1 MRIMKI
7 LNACLVRRSV
17 VAFVLG
23 LGVAVAHAQESA
35 KDYPNRPVKLIMPNA
50 PGSSI
55 DTLGR
60 ILSTRLGETL
70 GQSIVI
76 ENRAGASG
84 VLGMELGKAAP
95 PDGYTLIVASSSAST
110 IAPHIQKKV
119 PFDTLADFAFI
130 STFAVMPNVLV
141 VNPQLPVNSVR
152 ELIDYAKANA
162 GKVHMAS
169 AGPGAASHLAG
180 VALMNAAGFESL
192 HVPYKGGGPSI
203 ASVVAGES
211 HWTLAPAPAAMS
223 QVRNGRLRAIG
234 HSLDKRHPLFGDMP
248 TLSETVAGYDYS
260 GWAGMLA
267 PRGTPQPI
275 MQKVLDALKS
285 ATQEPKVREA
295 MGAQGADVSLITFD
309 DFRKFVERDLA
320 SNARIVKAA
329 GIGRE

>member
-1 MRIMKI
+1 MRRFM
-7 LNACLVRRSV
+7 R
-17 VAFVLG
+17 
-23 LGVAVAHAQESA
+23 VAVGTAVLWAALAQAQDPA
-35 KDYPNRPVKLIMPNA
+35 KDYPNRPIKLIMPNA

-70 GQSIVI
+70 GQSIII

-84 VLGMELGKAAP
+84 VLGMELGKSAP
-95 PDGYTLIVASSSAST
+95 PDGYTLVIASSSAST

-141 VNPQLPVNSVR
+141 VNPQLPVNNVR
-152 ELIDYAKANA
+152 ELIDYAKAHP

-180 VALMNAAGFESL
+180 VALMNAAGFDSL

-211 HWTLAPAPAAMS
+211 HWTLAPAPAAMGV
-223 QVRNGRLRAIG
+223 VRNGRLRAIG
-234 HSLDKRHPLFGDMP
+234 HSLSKRHPLFGDMP

-260 GWAGMLA
+260 GWAGVMA
-267 PRGTPQPI
+267 PKATPQPI
-275 MQKVLDALKS
+275 MQKVFDALKA

-295 MGAQGADVSLITFD
+295 MGAQGADVTLIAFD
-309 DFRKFVERDLA
+309 EFRKFVERDSA
-320 SNARIVKAA
+320 NNARIVKAA
-329 GIGRE
+329 GMTRD

>member
-1 MRIMKI
+1 MILYRI
-7 LNACLVRRSV
+7 ARSGIG
-17 VAFVLG
+17 VAITVIGAG
-23 LGVAVAHAQESA
+23 LLAAVAHAQDPA
-35 KDYPNRPVKLIMPNA
+35 KDYPNRPIKLIMPNA

-70 GQSIVI
+70 GQSIII

-84 VLGMELGKAAP
+84 VLGMEVGKAAA

-119 PFDTLADFAFI
+119 PFDTLNDFAFI

-141 VNPQLPVNSVR
+141 VHPPLPINSVR
-152 ELIDYAKANA
+152 ELIDYAKTHP

-180 VALMNAAGFESL
+180 VALMNAAGFDSL

-211 HWTLAPAPAAMS
+211 HWTLAPAPAAMAA
-223 QVRNGRLRAIG
+223 VRNGRLRAIG
-234 HSLDKRHPLFGDMP
+234 HSLDKRHPLFGEMP

-267 PRGTPQPI
+267 PKSTPQPI
-275 MQKVLDALKS
+275 MQKAFEALKE
-285 ATQEPKVREA
+285 ATQEPKMREA
-295 MGAQGADVSLITFD
+295 MRAQGADVTLIAFD
-309 DFRKFVERDLA
+309 EFRKFVERDLA
-320 SNARIVKAA
+320 NNARIVKAA
-329 GIGRE
+329 GMGRE

>member
-1 MRIMKI
+1 MIEHRLNRIS
-7 LNACLVRRSV
+7 VRTALALIVTGWLS
-17 VAFVLG
+17 
-23 LGVAVAHAQESA
+23 AVALAQDPA
-35 KDYPNRPVKLIMPNA
+35 KDYPNRPIKLIMPNA

-60 ILSTRLGETL
+60 ILGTRLGDTL

-84 VLGMELGKAAP
+84 VLGMELGKASA

-141 VNPQLPVNSVR
+141 VHPQLPINTVR
-152 ELIDYAKANA
+152 ELIDYAKAHP

-180 VALMNAAGFESL
+180 VALMSAAGFDSL

-211 HWTLAPAPAAMS
+211 HWTLAPAPAAMGV
-223 QVRNGRLRAIG
+223 VRNGRLRAIG

-248 TLSETVAGYDYS
+248 TLSETVPGYDYS

-267 PRGTPQPI
+267 PKGTPQPI
-275 MQKVLDALKS
+275 MQKVFDALKS
-285 ATQEPKVREA
+285 ATQDAKVREA
-295 MGAQGADVSLITFD
+295 MGAQGADVTLIAFD

-320 SNARIVKAA
+320 NNARIVKAA
-329 GIGRE
+329 GMTRE